1 LTPAEDGV
9 TEFEIIRRYFA
20 DHGPHRSDVVVGI
33 GDDGAVLRLPP
44 DSDLVTVVDTLVAG
58 VHFSAEARA
67 DDVGYKALAVNLSD
81 VAAMGAVPAW
91 ATLALTLPQADENWL
106 RTFAAGFFELA
117 AQWDVQ
123 LVGGDTT
130 RGPLTITVQV
140 QGVIPKGRAVRR
152 SGARPGDLV
161 FVTGT
166 LGDAGLALQAWRQQ
180 RRLPDPNHDY
190 LFSRLHR
197 PTPRCAEGAALRG
210 VATAM
215 IDVSDGLAA
224 DLGHILETSG
234 VGATLESASI
244 PLSKSFIDVTCAW
257 NEHLTERDWLRL
269 ALTAG
274 DDYELCFIAPAAQ
287 QTEVAQVLAQFAC
300 GFRAVGVIEQTPG
313 LRLRHAD
320 GTLLSLVRGGYD
332 HFANDP
338 EGDGI

>member
-1 LTPAEDGV
+1 
-9 TEFEIIRRYFA
+9 
-20 DHGPHRSDVVVGI
+20 
-33 GDDGAVLRLPP
+33 
-44 DSDLVTVVDTLVAG
+44 
-58 VHFSAEARA
+58 
-67 DDVGYKALAVNLSD
+67 
-81 VAAMGAVPAW
+81 
-91 ATLALTLPQADENWL
+91 
-106 RTFAAGFFELA
+106 
-117 AQWDVQ
+117 
-123 LVGGDTT
+123 
-130 RGPLTITVQV
+130 
-140 QGVIPKGRAVRR
+140 
-152 SGARPGDLV
+152 
-161 FVTGT
+161 
-166 LGDAGLALQAWRQQ
+166 
-180 RRLPDPNHDY
+180 
-190 LFSRLHR
+190 
-197 PTPRCAEGAALRG
+197 
-210 VATAM
+210 
-215 IDVSDGLAA
+215 
-224 DLGHILETSG
+224 LGHILETSG